1 MINGEIANEPT
12 SNDILEELVDG
23 LRKVNIN
30 CTNNLTMSA
39 EDFVNIDS
47 RVIMTELPTDED
59 IVEDILISEGVHVE
73 EEDVSEESEEESVM
87 SIKEGR
93 KVLENAKKFLEQQ
106 EFATEKDIKYVKELI
121 KRLNSFEDKTKY
133 ILISEGV
140 HVEDEDVSKE
150 SEEESVMS
158 IKEGRK
164 VLGNAKKFL
173 EQQEFATEKDI

>member
-1 MINGEIANEPT
+1 
-12 SNDILEELVDG
+12 
-23 LRKVNIN
+23 
-30 CTNNLTMSA
+30 
-39 EDFVNIDS
+39 
-47 RVIMTELPTDED
+47 
-59 IVEDILISEGVHVE
+59 
-73 EEDVSEESEEESVM
+73 
-87 SIKEGR
+87 
-93 KVLENAKKFLEQQ
+93 
-106 EFATEKDIKYVKELI
+106 
-121 KRLNSFEDKTKY
+121 